1 MKRILKN
8 LFLLLIILPIYVN
21 DVKAEEIDINRKGN
35 IIINNI
41 YGNKPITGSDIHIYK
56 VANVNNEDKFT
67 YLSDYTLEDSLEVT
81 SSSDWNDLAT
91 KIKNNIDINKIN
103 YINECKTN
111 DEGKCSLSNLSV
123 GLYLVTASE
132 VTIGDYQYMSNP
144 TLIAIPNHNE
154 MDNSLMYDLDVFLK
168 VESKTTKID
177 NIDNKETTINV
188 VPKTMDKVYTYLIIF
203 IVSVM
208 MIVMVSL
215 YIKNLGKK
223 EKNEKN
229 N

>member
-208 MIVMVSL
+208 MIVMV
-215 YIKNLGKK
+215 NLSNHSGF
-223 EKNEKN
+223 
-229 N
+229 